1 MAVFFITKIFFN
13 MAMGASIFDSIST
26 GDIGILNNLGAQ
38 GMQSEDVAKMMTGVV
53 TAQAQVQAQQAA
65 QQKAERERRLIIGVG
80 VTTGIA
86 LFSVIVFLINKK
98 IQQS

>member
-1 MAVFFITKIFFN
+1 
-13 MAMGASIFDSIST
+13 MGANASIFDSITT
-26 GDIGILNNLGAQ
+26 GDISLLNNIGAT

-53 TAQAQVQAQQAA
+53 SAQAQAQAQQAA

-80 VTTGIA
+80 ITTGIA
-86 LFSVIVFLINKK
+86 LFVLIIFLINKK